1 MKISVDLPNEDKA
14 KAAIKKVKGKKPLL
28 TVEEAWAKIFSMKNS
43 AKDKERLKLV
53 KEYLEEGKVSR
64 EEDKLTKNFSKAE
77 ALRIYQ
83 KVQEMEREALLESIR
98 NKDLSLYPLI
108 NDRFTLI
115 EWVNKAVSCDDEY
128 LAMDFETVGDK
139 GGTNKYAEDIS
150 GFSLTY
156 RYKGEVI
163 NGYVPMRHREEDGSP
178 SPLNIENVE
187 WAEEAIKKVFASDKA
202 TVWHNATF
210 DLGLANASLGIIPN
224 VDVHDTL
231 IIMHLLDEDLMSYK
245 LKDLATKFLNMPS
258 STFEEMFGKKAKF
271 ADVDVMI
278 ARWYGAKDTHIGFL
292 LFEWQL
298 GILNKPSFAKIK
310 KVYDRIE
317 RPCIMATFEAEAE
330 GFIIDMNVVES
341 ERETVANRIKEL
353 TERLQER
360 FGDVN
365 LGSPV
370 QLQKMLYYDND
381 WSSVVTRD
389 RKSILSGHVGF
400 DEYGISNN
408 KKFAMKPSGAIIL
421 DPIVKKVNAGFDERG
436 EAVYKEVAVAKDD
449 RNKLQANSKALKK
462 IANVAP
468 EIQDLLELKDL
479 TKYMSSFL
487 EPIDTFIQPDGK
499 LHGDFN
505 QVGTVTLR
513 YSASNPNLQ
522 QVSKPAR
529 AMYMVDEDSTI
540 VGADFSGQELRLLG
554 HISGDEAIK
563 AVYASGIDFYSSVAS
578 MIFDKPYE
586 DVRDGTKERTQT
598 KMIVLAILYG
608 MGAGSLADILKIPK
622 EEAQN
627 FMDTFLAKYPQVEK
641 WIEGNKK
648 TARSQRYV
656 ETIFGTRRRFKK
668 ENFSILDKP
677 WGSLTQDEKDL
688 RGAAARALRQATNAI
703 VQGSAAQQTKATV
716 VAMRKVLARLSEARH
731 KKYCFNFLAFIHDEV
746 LFKVPKDVT
755 EAELEAIR
763 DCMENTIKL
772 SIPSVTDMEIG
783 RRWGAMNGFEY
794 RGGKPYA
801 TDSLE
806 ASKDNGLVSCGDIV
820 SYVREGSEDIGSVY
834 VNGNYLRD
842 LNDDEWKVYS
852 KELK

>member
-1 MKISVDLPNEDKA
+1 MKISVEVPNDKKA
-14 KAAIKKVKGKKPLL
+14 KEAIKKVKGKKPLL
-28 TVEEAWAKIFSMKNS
+28 SMGESWDKIFSMKNS
-43 AKDKERLKLV
+43 SKDKERLLKV

-64 EEDKLTKNFSKAE
+64 EEDKLNKNFSKAE
-77 ALRIYQ
+77 ALRIHQ
-83 KVQEMEREALLESIR
+83 RILEMERTEI
-98 NKDLSLYPLI
+98 LSGLATKKLSEYPLI
-108 NDRFTLI
+108 NTEEMLE
-115 EWVNKAVSCDDEY
+115 EWVSNALNADDEY
-128 LAMDFETVGDK
+128 IAMDFETVGDE
-139 GGTNKYAEDIS
+139 GGVQKYRESIA

-156 RYKGEVI
+156 RINGGLV
-163 NGYVPMRHREEDGSP
+163 NGYVPMRHREESGAP
-178 SPLNIENVE
+178 CELNISNVKA
-187 WAEEAIKKVFASDKA
+187 AEEAIKKLFHSNKA
-202 TVWHNATF
+202 LVWHNATF
-210 DLGLANASLGIIPN
+210 DLGLANASLKVIPK

-245 LKDLATKFLNMPS
+245 LKDLATKYLNEPS
-258 STFEEMFGKKAKF
+258 STFDELFGKKAKF
-271 ADVDVMI
+271 ADVPIQV
-278 ARWYGAKDTHIGFL
+278 ARYYASHDTNIGFR

-341 ERETVANRIKEL
+341 ERETVARRISEL

-360 FGDVN
+360 FGDIN

-400 DEYGISNN
+400 DSHGISNN

-421 DPIVKKVNAGFDERG
+421 DPVIDKDGNV
-436 EAVYKEVAVAKDD
+436 VAKDD

-563 AVYASGIDFYSSVAS
+563 SVYASGIDFYSSVAS

-586 DVRDGTKERTQT
+586 DVRDGTKERSQT

-677 WGSLTQDEKDL
+677 WGRLTQEEKDL

-716 VAMRKVLARLSEARH
+716 VAMRKVLANLSKARH

-772 SIPSVTDMEIG
+772 SIPPVTDMEIG

>member
-1 MKISVDLPNEDKA
+1 MKISVEVPNDKKA
-14 KAAIKKVKGKKPLL
+14 KEAIKKVKGKKPLL
-28 TVEEAWAKIFSMKNS
+28 TMEESWAKIFSMKNS
-43 AKDKERLKLV
+43 AKDKERLLKV
-53 KEYLEEGKVSR
+53 KRYLEEGKVSR
-64 EEDKLTKNFSKAE
+64 EEDKLNKNFSKAE
-77 ALRIYQ
+77 ALRIHQ
-83 KVQEMEREALLESIR
+83 SILEMERAET
-98 NKDLSLYPLI
+98 LSGLASKKLSEYPLI
-108 NDRFTLI
+108 NTEEMLD
-115 EWVNKAVSCDDEY
+115 EWILNALKADDEY
-128 LAMDFETVGDK
+128 IAMDFETVGDE
-139 GGTNKYAEDIS
+139 GGVEKYRESIA

-156 RYKGEVI
+156 RLKGVLV
-163 NGYVPMRHREEDGSP
+163 NGYVPMRHRDENGMP
-178 SPLNIENVE
+178 SDLNIPNIKA
-187 WAEEAIKKVFASDKA
+187 AEEAIKKLFNSNKA
-202 TVWHNATF
+202 LVWHNATF
-210 DLGLANASLGIIPN
+210 DLGLANASLKVIPK

-245 LKDLATKFLNMPS
+245 LKDLATKYLNEPS
-258 STFEEMFGKKAKF
+258 STFDELFGKKAKF
-271 ADVDVMI
+271 ADVPLQV
-278 ARWYGAKDTHIGFL
+278 ARYYASHDTNIGFR

-298 GILNKPSFAKIK
+298 EILNKPSFAKIK
-310 KVYDRIE
+310 KVYYRIE

-341 ERETVANRIKEL
+341 ERESVASRINEL
-353 TERLQER
+353 TERLRER
-360 FGDVN
+360 FGDIN

-389 RKSILSGHVGF
+389 RKSILNGHVGF
-400 DEYGISNN
+400 DSHGISNN

-421 DPIVKKVNAGFDERG
+421 DPIID
-436 EAVYKEVAVAKDD
+436 KEGNVVAKDD

-529 AMYMVDEDSTI
+529 AMYQVDEDSLI

-554 HISGDEAIK
+554 HISNDPDIK
-563 AVYASGIDFYSSVAS
+563 AVYASGVDFYSSVAS
-578 MIFDKPYE
+578 TIFNKPYE
-586 DVRDGTKERTQT
+586 DVRDGTPERTQT

-608 MGAGSLADILKIPK
+608 MGAGSLADILKISK
-622 EEAQN
+622 DEAQS
-627 FMDTFLAKYPQVEK
+627 FMDTFLNSYPQVQK

-648 TARSQRYV
+648 TAIKQRYV

-668 ENFSILDKP
+668 EDFGILNKSWNNLTEEDKVKR
-677 WGSLTQDEKDL
+677 ST
-688 RGAAARALRQATNAI
+688 ASRALRQATNAI
-703 VQGSAAQQTKATV
+703 VQGSAAQQTKATL
-716 VAMRKVLARLSEARH
+716 VAMRKVLAELSEKRG
-731 KKYCFNFLAFIHDEV
+731 KKYCFNFLAFIHDEA

-794 RGGKPYA
+794 REGMPWA
-801 TDSLE
+801 TDSFE
-806 ASKDNGLVSCGDIV
+806 ASKDWEYHFKCGDVV
-820 SYVREGSEDIGSVY
+820 SYAHEMTKEKGMVY
-834 VNGNYLRD
+834 ANGIAVLGC
-842 LNDDEWKVYS
+842 NDDEWKAI
-852 KELK
+852 KKKFK

>member
-28 TVEEAWAKIFSMKNS
+28 TIEEAWAKIFSMKNS

-64 EEDKLTKNFSKAE
+64 EEDKLNKNFSKAE

-128 LAMDFETVGDK
+128 LAMDFETVGDN

-178 SPLNIENVE
+178 SPLNIENVK
-187 WAEEAIKKVFASDKA
+187 WAEEAIRKVFASDKA

-210 DLGLANASLGIIPN
+210 DLGLAKASLGIIPN

-231 IIMHLLDEDLMSYK
+231 IIMHLLDEDLTSYR
-245 LKDLATKFLNMPS
+245 LKDLVTKFLNMPS

-278 ARWYGAKDTHIGFL
+278 ARYYGAKDTHIGFL

-341 ERETVANRIKEL
+341 ERETVASRINEL
-353 TERLQER
+353 TERLRER
-360 FGDVN
+360 FGDIN

-400 DEYGISNN
+400 DSHGISNN

-421 DPIVKKVNAGFDERG
+421 DPIID
-436 EAVYKEVAVAKDD
+436 KEGNVAAKDD

-529 AMYMVDEDSTI
+529 AMYQVDEDSLI

-554 HISGDEAIK
+554 HISNDPDIK
-563 AVYASGIDFYSSVAS
+563 AVYASGVDFYSSVAS
-578 MIFDKPYE
+578 TIFNKPYE
-586 DVRDGTKERTQT
+586 DVRDGTPERTQT

-608 MGAGSLADILKIPK
+608 MGAGSLADILKISK
-622 EEAQN
+622 DEAQS
-627 FMDTFLAKYPQVEK
+627 FMDTFLNSYPQVQK

-648 TARSQRYV
+648 TAIKQRYV

-668 ENFSILDKP
+668 EDFGILNKS
-677 WGSLTQDEKDL
+677 WNSLTEEDKVK
-688 RGAAARALRQATNAI
+688 RSTASRALRQATNAI
-703 VQGSAAQQTKATV
+703 VQGSAAQQTKATL
-716 VAMRKVLARLSEARH
+716 VAMRKVLAELSEKRG
-731 KKYCFNFLAFIHDEV
+731 KKYCFNFLAFIHDEA

-755 EAELEAIR
+755 ESELEAIR

-794 RGGKPYA
+794 REGMPWA
-801 TDSLE
+801 TDSFE
-806 ASKDNGLVSCGDIV
+806 ASKDWEYHFKCGDIV
-820 SYVREGSEDIGSVY
+820 SYAHEMTKEKGMVY
-834 VNGNYLRD
+834 ANGIAVVGC
-842 LNDDEWKVYS
+842 NDDEWKDI
-852 KELK
+852 KKKFK